1 MKNDAAGLEAS
12 LLFEQREDLSSFFD
26 YFQISILILLLIV
39 LVGRAIYLRLT
50 QNINPIAIGQGKR
63 GFRLVFEI
71 YAFAG
76 LTIWLIEVFLSS
88 LHSGFRIFPESV
100 STPLFDSTLL
110 RLIGVALLLF
120 GFVIFV
126 LAFVSFGNSWR
137 VGVDVKT
144 PGELV
149 TSGIFAVSRNP
160 IYVFLNFWF
169 IGVFLI
175 NGTLIFM
182 IFALLAAAHL
192 HYQILQ
198 EEKFLVQ
205 CYGPAYDDY
214 RARTGRY
221 FTL

>member
-1 MKNDAAGLEAS
+1 M
-12 LLFEQREDLSSFFD
+12 SSFFD
-26 YFQISILILLLIV
+26 YFQISILVLFLVVLI
-39 LVGRAIYLRLT
+39 GRALQLRIT
-50 QNINPIAIGQGKR
+50 QNINPIAIGRGKS
-63 GFRLVFEI
+63 GFRLVFEV

-76 LTIWLIEVFLSS
+76 VTVWMIELFLSS
-88 LHSGFRIFPESV
+88 LHVSFRIFPESV
-100 STPLFDSTLL
+100 STPLFDSTILK
-110 RLIGVALLLF
+110 LIGVALLIF
-120 GFVIFV
+120 GFVVFV

-182 IFALLAAAHL
+182 IFALLAVAHL

-198 EEKFLVQ
+198 EEKFLVRL
-205 CYGPAYDDY
+205 YGQAYEDY

>member
-1 MKNDAAGLEAS
+1 MSG
-12 LLFEQREDLSSFFD
+12 FFD
-26 YFQISILILLLIV
+26 YFQVSILILFLVVLI
-39 LVGRAIYLRLT
+39 GRALYLRIT
-50 QNINPIAIGQGKR
+50 ESINPIAIGRGKI
-63 GFRLVFEI
+63 GFRLFFEI

-76 LTIWLIEVFLSS
+76 LTVWIIGLLLSS
-88 LHSGFRIFPESV
+88 FHVSFGILPESV
-100 STPLFDSTLL
+100 STPLFDSTIP
-110 RLIGVALLLF
+110 RIIGVALLVA
-120 GFVIFV
+120 GFVVFV

-137 VGVDVKT
+137 VGVDVKK

-175 NGTLIFM
+175 NGTLILM

-205 CYGPAYDDY
+205 FYGQAYDDY